1 MRRKSVL
8 IPIGILVAAVG
19 LAVALSQ
26 AELLVDVGGSGA
38 SMAPTMPA
46 CVGRGLAEGFT
57 YRFRDPYRGEIVVFH
72 ASGELGSAFVPDP
85 KARGGLEKRVI
96 GIPGDSVVGR
106 DGQVLV
112 DGVAADNIQTPPFPE
127 VNLGTDEYFVLG
139 DNRTY
144 SQDSRDFGPVPR
156 AAIFARVFLV
166 VWPLGNFG
174 APPYDQNSTPPGPPL
189 CRP

>member
-1 MRRKSVL
+1 MRRRSVL
-8 IPIGILVAAVG
+8 IPLATLGGVVVLAVVLG
-19 LAVALSQ
+19 LAG
-26 AELLVDVGGSGA
+26 LLVDVGGSGA

-72 ASGELGSAFVPDP
+72 ARGELGSAFAPDP
-85 KARGGLEKRVI
+85 KAHGGLEKRVI

-106 DGQVLV
+106 DGQVFV

-144 SQDSRDFGPVPR
+144 SQDGRDFGPVPR

-174 APPYDQNSTPPGPPL
+174 APPYDKNGTPPGRPL
-189 CRP
+189 CGP

>member
-57 YRFRDPYRGEIVVFH
+57 YRLRDPYRGEIVVFH
-72 ASGELGSAFVPDP
+72 ARGELGSAFTPDP

-96 GIPGDSVVGR
+96 GIPGDSVVSR

-112 DGVAADNIQTPPFPE
+112 NGVAADNIQTPPFPK

-174 APPYDQNSTPPGPPL
+174 APPYDQNGTPPGPPL